1 VAGPAARHHRIVDR
15 QSWADRFIS
24 VWRRTDMLF
33 ALVPADA
40 VLARPISL
48 RNPLIFYIGHL
59 PAFAFN
65 HLCRAV
71 VGRPSFNPTFD
82 EMFERGIDPDVDDP
96 SRCHAHPEAP
106 ETWPALADVLA
117 YRDGA
122 REEVFTALKDL
133 DVESST
139 DVMTRSARV
148 VSMAI
153 EHELMHQETLLYLL
167 QQLPTRALNR
177 PPMAAVPPF
186 ASPDRRPRP
195 GTIEVEAGTVTL
207 GASFEGGDFG
217 WDNEFPVSRVSVP
230 EFRIDSLP
238 VTNGQFLH
246 FVQDSGYQRRDLWAD
261 EDWTWKAT
269 SGLAHPL
276 SWTAVDGTWSCRTLF
291 DDVPFEEAR
300 EWPASVSLAEA
311 RAYARWAGGRLPT
324 EAEFHRAAYGQPGD
338 GERPFPWGD
347 EPPSTEHGNF
357 DFGSMAPV
365 PVGSCP
371 RGVSAW
377 GVHELVGNGWE
388 WTETVFAP
396 FPGFRAYIPTYPGY
410 SADFFDGKHYVL
422 KGGSWATD
430 KVLLRRS
437 FRNWYQAR
445 YPYVFTKFRCVRP
458 GA

>member
-1 VAGPAARHHRIVDR
+1 VDS
-15 QSWADRFIS
+15 QSWADHFTS

-33 ALVPADA
+33 ALVPSGS
-40 VLARPISL
+40 VLARPIAL

-65 HLCRAV
+65 HFCRAV
-71 VGRPSFNPTFD
+71 VGRPSFNATFD
-82 EMFERGIDPDVDDP
+82 EIFERGIDPDVDDP

-106 ETWPALADVLA
+106 EAWPSLVDVLA
-117 YRDGA
+117 YRDGV
-122 REEVFTALKDL
+122 REEVLRALKEL
-133 DVESST
+133 DVEAST
-139 DVMTRSARV
+139 DVMARSALV

-167 QQLPTRALNR
+167 QQLPTHALNR
-177 PPMAAVPPF
+177 LSGLSVLLSAA
-186 ASPDRRPRP
+186 ATSPQRLRPVQ
-195 GTIEVEAGTVTL
+195 VEEGGVTL
-207 GASFEGGDFG
+207 GVSFDDAPFG
-217 WDNEFPVSRVSVP
+217 WDNEFSATRMRVP
-230 EFRIDSLP
+230 GFTIDALP
-238 VTNGQFLH
+238 VTNGQFAE
-246 FVQDSGYQRRDLWAD
+246 FVQDGGYQRPDLWPEA
-261 EDWTWKAT
+261 DWTWKT
-269 SGLAHPL
+269 TNGLTHPL
-276 SWTAVDGTWSCRTLF
+276 SWTAVDGTWLCRTLF
-291 DDVPFEEAR
+291 DVVPFADAR
-300 EWPASVSLAEA
+300 PWPASVSLAEA
-311 RAYARWAGGRLPT
+311 RAYARWAGGRLPS
-324 EAEFHRAAYGQPGD
+324 EAEFHRAAYGEPGE

-347 EPPSTEHGNF
+347 ETPSTEHGNF
-357 DFGSMAPV
+357 DFRSLAPA
-365 PVGSCP
+365 PVGSSP
-371 RGVSAW
+371 RGASAW

-458 GA
+458 EA